1 MRSKDVSLDT
11 SVITGQFYF
20 YRWSRTY

>member
-1 MRSKDVSLDT
+1 MRLKDVSLDT

-20 YRWSRTY
+20 YCWSRTY